1 MVMQFAD
8 DEEGLCLKWSTG
20 GGRSGCRVRD
30 GTGIAGS
37 SMKEKSSAV
46 RASVFD
52 LLFSFFLIIVSPTL
66 EDFGSLPV
74 WGHRGVFSNLFDTC
88 LLTGSLGFSGLLSET
103 LKGGGP
109 SPVGLLSKFQ
119 SSH

>member
-1 MVMQFAD
+1 MEWSLYAVSMVLQFAD

-37 SMKEKSSAV
+37 RVKEKSSDI

-52 LLFSFFLIIVSPTL
+52 HLFFIFLFLFINHRITNFRG
-66 EDFGSLPV
+66 FGFAS
-74 WGHRGVFSNLFDTC
+74 C
-88 LLTGSLGFSGLLSET
+88 L
-103 LKGGGP
+103 GP
-109 SPVGLLSKFQ
+109 
-119 SSH
+119 